1 MLFGGIMV
9 TYTVK
14 LKLHLNINFSKDELK
29 RVAEEYKRD
38 CLQWNLNQYSK
49 QNLEFYFNDKFT
61 WDLNDYEVDW
71 SENNIDDVYNEIEK
85 YL

>member
-1 MLFGGIMV
+1 MN
-9 TYTVK
+9 
-14 LKLHLNINFSKDELK
+14 LNKWLMNIKK
-29 RVAEEYKRD
+29 D

-49 QNLEFYFNDKFT
+49 ENLEYYLNDKYT
-61 WDLNDYEVDW
+61 WDLNSYEVDS

>member
-1 MLFGGIMV
+1 MEDNMV

-14 LKLHLNINFSKDELK
+14 LKLHLNVNFSKDELK

-38 CLQWNLNQYSK
+38 CLQYNLNQNSK
-49 QNLEFYFNDKFT
+49 QNLEFYLNDRFT
-61 WDLNDYEVDW
+61 WDLNEYEVDW
-71 SENNIDDVYNEIEK
+71 SENNIDDVYNEIEE

>member
-1 MLFGGIMV
+1 MAGNMV

-14 LKLHLNINFSKDELK
+14 VELHLNTNFSKDELK
-29 RVAEEYKRD
+29 QMVDEYKRD

-49 QNLEFYFNDKFT
+49 QNLEYYLNDKYT
-61 WDLNDYEVDW
+61 WDLNSYEVDS
-71 SENNIDDVYNEIEK
+71 SESNIDDFYNEIEK